1 MIDRRR
7 DERADQR
14 RCRVNS
20 GSVRLPILRGRFF
33 ALFAAALLSAA
44 CLPRTLAG
52 PYVPSSDS
60 AILAELPAG
69 TRRADVSARR
79 LARTRVD
86 VAIPLAQFYIQQARL
101 SGDLRYLGYADAVL
115 TPWAEQSPPVPDVLV
130 LQATVQ
136 QSRHEFIASLATL
149 DRALTARPNDPQA
162 LLIRATVLRVLGRY
176 PEAGAACEQF
186 ARLVEARLG
195 ALCIQSLRGLNG
207 HLEPAYTVLTQLSSQ
222 GWRNSEK
229 SWLYSELGEMAV
241 RLGLDADAQHW
252 YQQDL
257 DLVPTDCYVRAAYAD
272 LLLRQG
278 RPGEALT
285 LLQGH
290 ESFEPLLLRIAIAQR
305 QLHDP
310 RQAESSARLR
320 AVFAA
325 ETQRGEAVHR
335 REQARFLLEVEDQ
348 PKLSLA
354 AAIDNWAV
362 QREPDDVLA
371 LVNAAKAAGSP
382 AAAEPALDFAR
393 SQGLRDVR
401 ANAAATASVASR

>member
-1 MIDRRR
+1 MSAIRF
-7 DERADQR
+7 AGAA
-14 RCRVNS
+14 CALAL
-20 GSVRLPILRGRFF
+20 SV
-33 ALFAAALLSAA
+33 ASLSASA
-44 CLPRTLAG
+44 DVVVGGNLLCAAYLPRALAG
-52 PYVPSSDS
+52 PYLPSSDR
-60 AILAELPAG
+60 AILAEVPAG
-69 TRRADVSARR
+69 TRHADVSARR
-79 LARTRVD
+79 LARDRVD
-86 VAIPLAQFYIQQARL
+86 VAIPLAQFYIQQSRL

-115 TPWAEQSPPVPDVLV
+115 TPWAKQSPPVPDVLV
-130 LQATVQ
+130 LQATLQ
-136 QSRHEFIASLATL
+136 QSRHEFSASLATL
-149 DRALTARPNDPQA
+149 DRVLTARPNDPQA

-176 PEAGAACEQF
+176 AEAGAACEQF
-186 ARLVEARLG
+186 AGLVEPRLG

-207 HLEPAYTVLTQLSSQ
+207 HLESAYASLMQVSSQ
-222 GWRNSEK
+222 GWLNSEK

-241 RLGLDADAQHW
+241 RLGLDADAQRW
-252 YQQDL
+252 YQRDL
-257 DLVPTDCYVRAAYAD
+257 DLVPTDFYVRAAYAD

-278 RPGEALT
+278 RPGEALS

-310 RQAESSARLR
+310 RLVESSSRLR
-320 AVFAA
+320 AAFAA

-354 AAIDNWAV
+354 AAIENWAV
-362 QREPDDVLA
+362 QREPDDVLV

-401 ANAAATASVASR
+401 VNAAATAAIASR